1 MLEASEPG
9 QGRLAGQRPDSHST
23 RPDAISSY
31 MPAPISVVRVSPL
44 LATRDL
50 GIKVGQALFSD
61 GLVAR
66 FRVLS
71 RDPPAVHLIGD
82 EALPAHKQA
91 LVAWLAGQHSPAAA

>member
-1 MLEASEPG
+1 L
-9 QGRLAGQRPDSHST
+9 QGSGPDSHST

-31 MPAPISVVRVSPL
+31 MPAPISVVRVYPL
-44 LATRDL
+44 LATGL

-82 EALPAHKQA
+82 EALPAHEQA
-91 LVAWLAGQHSPAAA
+91 LVAWLAEQHRPTAA